1 MVVASVI
8 FQNYKYKTPV
18 LRYGITM
25 IRLLNLR
32 IRLYNTNHVN
42 SLAKYQYNSSEFKHK
57 LSKYYEIIKFRIQNT
72 GGSFMYRY

>member
-32 IRLYNTNHVN
+32 IRMNMN
-42 SLAKYQYNSSEFKHK
+42 SFAKYQYNSSEFKHK